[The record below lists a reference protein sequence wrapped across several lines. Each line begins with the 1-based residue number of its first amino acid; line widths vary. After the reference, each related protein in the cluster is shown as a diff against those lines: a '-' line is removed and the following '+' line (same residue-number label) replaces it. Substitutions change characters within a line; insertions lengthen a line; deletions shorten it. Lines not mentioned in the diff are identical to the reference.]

1 LTVSPAKLSSGQVL
15 SGACNELVAGWRS
28 GGVDRAVRLTGPEL
42 AAAMVLSRAR
52 ARATLPA
59 EYRGPHK
66 AFGPIVDVPDAAPPL
81 ARLIG
86 FMGRTPA

>member
-1 LTVSPAKLSSGQVL
+1 LTVSPAKLSSADAL

-28 GGVDRAVRLTGPEL
+28 GGVDRAVRLAGPEL
-42 AAAMVLSRAR
+42 PAAMVLSR

-59 EYRGPHK
+59 EYREPHK

-86 FMGRTPA
+86 FMSRTPA